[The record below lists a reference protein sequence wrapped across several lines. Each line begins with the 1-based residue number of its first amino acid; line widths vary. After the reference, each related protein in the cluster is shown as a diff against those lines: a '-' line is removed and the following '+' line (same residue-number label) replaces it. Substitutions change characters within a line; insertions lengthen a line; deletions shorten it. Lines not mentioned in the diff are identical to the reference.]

1 MKNAVAALRRANL
14 AQVVVP
20 VGGQHHAIL
29 GQQNMNALGVTQI
42 NAFALEFL
50 NFLAANDF
58 VGGASGM
65 NRPAVLENHLEQ
77 MLGNVPPVSYT
88 HLDVYKRQV
97 WSPNERVMLATTND
111 AGTVISAV
119 VVFHVFGKSH
129 PAVPSLFLLN

>member
-77 MLGNVPPVSYT
+77 MLGNVPLLHAQFSVVGQS
-88 HLDVYKRQV
+88 
-97 WSPNERVMLATTND
+97 
-111 AGTVISAV
+111 V
-119 VVFHVFGKSH
+119 VVGVVCKHGILRRK
-129 PAVPSLFLLN
+129 